1 MDFDLHPLQSKLSYF
16 HLSQTSMA
24 ACTKFFGALTCC
36 CCTCQANPDHH
47 ISHPQQDTKSSLPT
61 HDHAHKANDD
71 HNQNKIA
78 DNHQGANAKQ
88 ASDKRQHHAFHPHGK
103 QGGQK
108 SGLTDERF
116 SDYISRAKVKIR
128 TLTMNVGG
136 GNSQNASYSKEDE
149 QNDTKHEDHTKDAF
163 SDYIKRV
170 KFKIRKTTSIAGRK
184 SFKESTQEKPGS

>member
-1 MDFDLHPLQSKLSYF
+1 
-16 HLSQTSMA
+16 MA
-24 ACTKFFGALTCC
+24 ACTKLFGALTCC

-47 ISHPQQDTKSSLPT
+47 ISHPQQDSNSSLPT

-78 DNHQGANAKQ
+78 
-88 ASDKRQHHAFHPHGK
+88 SDKRHHHASQPHGK

-128 TLTMNVGG
+128 TMTMNVGG
-136 GNSQNASYSKEDE
+136 GNKQNASYSKEDE
-149 QNDTKHEDHTKDAF
+149 QNDTKHEDHTKDGF

-170 KFKIRKTTSIAGRK
+170 KFKFRKTTSISGSK

>member
-1 MDFDLHPLQSKLSYF
+1 
-16 HLSQTSMA
+16 MA
-24 ACTKFFGALTCC
+24 ACSKLFGALTCC

-47 ISHPQQDTKSSLPT
+47 NGHISHPQ

-88 ASDKRQHHAFHPHGK
+88 ASDKGQHHASQPHGK

-108 SGLTDERF
+108 SGITDERF
-116 SDYISRAKVKIR
+116 SDYISRAKFKIR
-128 TLTMNVGG
+128 AMTMNVGG
-136 GNSQNASYSKEDE
+136 GNKHNASYSKEDE
-149 QNDTKHEDHTKDAF
+149 QNDTKHEDHSKDAF

-170 KFKIRKTTSIAGRK
+170 KLKIRKTTSIAGTK